1 MARSLRA
8 RPFKVKT
15 QAGSHTGFGQH
26 SCVPVLLALALVVV
40 LVLVLDLANCETIRR
55 LCASKCQAAN
65 IFHAHMCADYFLH
78 IIYEF
83 FCLSAGATAHLA
95 ITSRSSRTG
104 QTLLFDLLLAVSNY
118 YQKYTFFS
126 LSNFLFNKLNPSRRQ
141 RRSRNCQNKGPE

>member
-15 QAGSHTGFGQH
+15 EAGSHTGFGQH
-26 SCVPVLLALALVVV
+26 SCVPVFLALVV
-40 LVLVLDLANCETIRR
+40 VLVLDLANCETIRR

-118 YQKYTFFS
+118 YQKYTFFPIQ
-126 LSNFLFNKLNPSRRQ
+126 LFV
-141 RRSRNCQNKGPE
+141 